1 MDKHSSE
8 MQVTRNY
15 LDYLTKMPYGVS
27 SEENFDLNR
36 AREILNEGHY
46 GLDDVKQRILEFIA
60 VGKLQN
66 SVQGKILCFVGPPG
80 VGKTSI
86 GQSIADSLGRKF
98 IRIALGGASDTST
111 LKGHR
116 RTYVGAVPGKI
127 VKALKTAEVENPVIL
142 IDEVDKIGLR
152 SA

>member
-46 GLDDVKQRILEFIA
+46 GLDDVK
-60 VGKLQN
+60 
-66 SVQGKILCFVGPPG
+66 
-80 VGKTSI
+80 
-86 GQSIADSLGRKF
+86 
-98 IRIALGGASDTST
+98 
-111 LKGHR
+111 
-116 RTYVGAVPGKI
+116 
-127 VKALKTAEVENPVIL
+127 
-142 IDEVDKIGLR
+142 
-152 SA
+152 